1 MTKLMQWIAGLVFFL
16 AVYIPIVTG
25 MVVVPALEPF
35 EREMKLLP
43 FILVAFFG
51 VCPVVLCARSG
62 CETNYPLLLQI
73 HSLNIVLFR
82 AATIRDCPEA
92 EQELQKDIK
101 EARED
106 LIRKGFTFRE

>member
-1 MTKLMQWIAGLVFFL
+1 MQWIAGLVLFL

-51 VCPVVLCARSG
+51 VCPVVSCGGQDVILMTLSSYRY
-62 CETNYPLLLQI
+62 T
-73 HSLNIVLFR
+73 R
-82 AATIRDCPEA
+82 
-92 EQELQKDIK
+92 
-101 EARED
+101 
-106 LIRKGFTFRE
+106 